1 MATPAHTAPLAQGKT
16 CAPRTATLHT
26 LHYIHYMHTIQSEKG
41 DQSDPNEQNRT
52 GPWSASSCHPRSPS
66 YLWCGQSGATWK
78 DCHLFIYGKT
88 APQTDNYRVCWPG
101 AGKGLGAP
109 RCEECMELMGWVNI
123 SYEQKP
129 CVRFVKIAPVTPS
142 PSWPSRGYPP

>member
-16 CAPRTATLHT
+16 CAPRTAIL
-26 LHYIHYMHTIQSEKG
+26 HYMHTIQRERG
-41 DQSDPNEQNRT
+41 DQSDR
-52 GPWSASSCHPRSPS
+52 SASACHPRSPS

-78 DCHLFIYGKT
+78 DCYLFIYGKT
-88 APQTDNYRVCWPG
+88 APQTENYRVCWPG
-101 AGKGLGAP
+101 AGNGMGAP

-123 SYEQKP
+123 SYEKKP